1 MQLNQLTSKIIGAAI
16 QVHQELG
23 PGLLESAYQRCMLIE
38 LHSLNLK
45 VQSEV
50 LLPIVYRGQSITD
63 DGFRIDL
70 LVEDSVIVEL
80 KSVEEVKLVHKK
92 QLFTYLKLAKK
103 PLGLLINFNVPYL
116 KDGIARIIA
125 DKSLKISDF
134 SSEKSENL
142 QSSVSLCET
151 SSSYDSN

>member
-38 LHSLNLK
+38 LHNLNLK

-50 LLPIVYRGQSITD
+50 LLPIVYRGQSITE
-63 DGFRIDL
+63 DGYRLDL
-70 LVEDSVIVEL
+70 LVEDSIIIEL

-116 KDGIARIIA
+116 KDGIARIVA
-125 DKSLKISDF
+125 DKNLKIPDF
-134 SSEKSENL
+134 SSKKSGNL

-151 SSSYDSN
+151 STSYDSN

>member
-38 LHSLNLK
+38 LQRFDLK

-50 LLPIVYRGQSITD
+50 LLPIVYRGQSIAD
-63 DGFRIDL
+63 DGFRIDI

-116 KDGIARIIA
+116 KDGISRIIA
-125 DKSLKISDF
+125 DKSLKFSDF
-134 SSEKSENL
+134 SPEKSENL

-151 SSSYDSN
+151 TFLPRPS